1 MNIHILC
8 DGGPLKGH
16 TDPYEEPILS
26 IKQLVHLGG
35 RLFGAQRIT
44 DQCDSSVIQISVIFF
59 LLHFP
64 VRSFL
69 HRFEVHIAVAHTQ
82 LTHLHFEILFVHPE
96 DLCVEH
102 HEC

>member
-8 DGGPLKGH
+8 DGGLIKGH
-16 TDPYEEPILS
+16 TGPSEEPILS
-26 IKQLVHLGG
+26 KQAVSLPWGEALW
-35 RLFGAQRIT
+35 AQRIT

-64 VRSFL
+64 VGSFL

-82 LTHLHFEILFVHPE
+82 LTHLHFEILFMHPE

-102 HEC
+102 LEC